1 MGACDF
7 STVPIM
13 LRCCIVSASMGMHY
27 VYGGRLDKRPRL
39 LLKLPPWV
47 VAGVLWEK
55 LGALGGTLI
64 PSLICFWLDKYLI
77 KRSFD
82 QRCTLLN

>member
-1 MGACDF
+1 VSG
-7 STVPIM
+7 SGSVPIM
-13 LRCCIVSASMGMHY
+13 LRCCIVSAGMGVHY
-27 VYGGRLDKRPRL
+27 KHVYRGRVDKCPRL
-39 LLKLPPWV
+39 PLKFPPRV
-47 VAGVLWEK
+47 VARALWEE

-64 PSLICFWLDKYLI
+64 PPLICFWLGKYLI